1 MSTIKEVAN
10 LAKVSTAT
18 VSHVINESA
27 NVSSELRE
35 RVQKAIRTL
44 DYRPNHVARSL
55 KMRRTSMLGMVVTD
69 ITDPFFA
76 QMIRGAEDAA
86 RQRGYLL
93 TTFNTDDNVEQ
104 EREIFAVLRSRRID
118 GILLVSAPGK
128 GSPKHLQQTLEDKV
142 PVVCLARIPEGFP
155 VDSVSIRNRENAR
168 ECVQHLISVGHTRI
182 AAIGGP
188 NSVAP
193 ARDRREG
200 YLDALKEAGLPVD
213 PALIAEGDFRSES
226 GYRLGKQLLQ
236 LPDPPT
242 ALFVA
247 NGMMTVGLLK
257 ALDELGLRSPG
268 DVALAAFGD
277 RGVAEYLY
285 PNVTVAAQPS
295 YEIGYRGA
303 ELAIQRIHGE
313 LDPSEPVHIQLD
325 APLEL
330 KKSSLQTPAKVAAK

>member
-1 MSTIKEVAN
+1 MSTIKEVAH

-35 RVQKAIRTL
+35 RVQKAIQAL

-55 KMRRTSMLGMVVTD
+55 KMRRTNMLGMVVTD

-86 RQRGYLL
+86 REHGYLL
-93 TTFNTDDNVEQ
+93 TIFNTDDNVEK
-104 EREIFAVLRSRRID
+104 EKEVFAVLRSRRMD
-118 GILLVSAPGK
+118 GILLVSAPSK
-128 GSPKHLQQTLEDKV
+128 GSPKHLQQTITDQV
-142 PVVCLARIPEGFP
+142 PVVCLARIPKGFP
-155 VDSVSIRNRENAR
+155 VDSVTIRNRENAR
-168 ECVQHLISVGHTRI
+168 ECVAHLISMGHTRI

-188 NSVAP
+188 DSVAP
-193 ARDRREG
+193 ARDRSQG
-200 YLDALKEAGLPVD
+200 YLDALQEAGLPVD
-213 PALIAEGDFRSES
+213 SALMAEGDFRSES
-226 GYRLGKQLLQ
+226 GYRLGKKLLQ
-236 LPDPPT
+236 LPYPPT
-242 ALFVA
+242 ALFVV

-257 ALDELGLRSPG
+257 ALDELGLRSPD

-303 ELAIQRIHGE
+303 ELVIQRIRGE
-313 LDPSEPVHIQLD
+313 QKPSRPLHIQLD

-330 KKSSLQTPAKVAAK
+330 KKSSLQAPAKKTTK